1 MMKKISAL
9 CLATTLIASSSL
21 WATEN
26 TTATNA
32 NTTTAEKTLPYGDNP
47 SLGRV
52 LLYKTGKGLQN
63 LGESIKVHRK
73 IPHKK

>member
-1 MMKKISAL
+1 MMKKVPAL
-9 CLATTLIASSSL
+9 CFSDYTDRILFSL
-21 WATEN
+21 GNQN

-52 LLYKTGKGLQN
+52 CA
-63 LGESIKVHRK
+63 V
-73 IPHKK
+73 